1 MEIFSLFSYNTIKT
15 WIQGGNSRKPLGPSM
30 HMFAAADAGILT
42 LVMTNPLW
50 VVKTRLCLQYM
61 DDKHLPET
69 LRYNGMIDAIKKIY
83 RTEGVRGLYRVS
95 ESLFGERKKKKNGI
109 LNLNLIVFIN
119 IYRVLYLECLAS
131 HMVLFN
137 LWCTKN

>member
-1 MEIFSLFSYNTIKT
+1 MKIELYNIWKFSLFSYNTIKT

-95 ESLFGERKKKKNGI
+95 EFLFGEKKKKKME
-109 LNLNLIVFIN
+109 
-119 IYRVLYLECLAS
+119 Y
-131 HMVLFN
+131 
-137 LWCTKN
+137 

>member
-1 MEIFSLFSYNTIKT
+1 METFSLFSYNTIKT

-95 ESLFGERKKKKNGI
+95 ESLFGERKKKKME
-109 LNLNLIVFIN
+109 
-119 IYRVLYLECLAS
+119 Y
-131 HMVLFN
+131 
-137 LWCTKN
+137 

>member
-1 MEIFSLFSYNTIKT
+1 
-15 WIQGGNSRKPLGPSM
+15 M
-30 HMFAAADAGILT
+30 HMFTAADAGILT

-95 ESLFGERKKKKNGI
+95 EFLFGEKKKKKW
-109 LNLNLIVFIN
+109 N
-119 IYRVLYLECLAS
+119 IER
-131 HMVLFN
+131 
-137 LWCTKN
+137 

>member
-1 MEIFSLFSYNTIKT
+1 METFSLFSYNTIKT

-95 ESLFGERKKKKNGI
+95 ESLFGERKKKKW
-109 LNLNLIVFIN
+109 N
-119 IYRVLYLECLAS
+119 IES
-131 HMVLFN
+131 
-137 LWCTKN
+137 

>member
-1 MEIFSLFSYNTIKT
+1 
-15 WIQGGNSRKPLGPSM
+15 
-30 HMFAAADAGILT
+30 MFAAADAGILT

-95 ESLFGERKKKKNGI
+95 GFLFGKKNNGI
-109 LNLNLIVFIN
+109 SNFNLIVFIN

>member
-1 MEIFSLFSYNTIKT
+1 
-15 WIQGGNSRKPLGPSM
+15 M

-95 ESLFGERKKKKNGI
+95 GFLFGKKNNGI
-109 LNLNLIVFIN
+109 SNFNLIVFIN

>member
-1 MEIFSLFSYNTIKT
+1 MLLFSYNTIKT
-15 WIQGGNSRKPLGPSM
+15 WIQGGNSRKPLGPSL

-69 LRYNGMIDAIKKIY
+69 LRYNGMVDAIKKIY
-83 RTEGVRGLYRVS
+83 RTEGFRGLYRVNEFPFS
-95 ESLFGERKKKKNGI
+95 EEGTLDF
-109 LNLNLIVFIN
+109 NLI
-119 IYRVLYLECLAS
+119 L
-131 HMVLFN
+131 LFK
-137 LWCTKN
+137 CIH

>member
-1 MEIFSLFSYNTIKT
+1 
-15 WIQGGNSRKPLGPSM
+15 M

-95 ESLFGERKKKKNGI
+95 EFLFGEKKKNGI

-119 IYRVLYLECLAS
+119 IYGYL
-131 HMVLFN
+131 
-137 LWCTKN
+137 